1 MEVGGGIGMG
11 NTCKPMAVSYQSMTK
26 TTTNKNYKK
35 KKKQMVGDA
44 EMETFSKM
52 NIKAML
58 NMNYNDTLNA
68 LKC

>member
-1 MEVGGGIGMG
+1 
-11 NTCKPMAVSYQSMTK
+11 
-26 TTTNKNYKK
+26 
-35 KKKQMVGDA
+35 MVGDA

-68 LKC
+68 VKC